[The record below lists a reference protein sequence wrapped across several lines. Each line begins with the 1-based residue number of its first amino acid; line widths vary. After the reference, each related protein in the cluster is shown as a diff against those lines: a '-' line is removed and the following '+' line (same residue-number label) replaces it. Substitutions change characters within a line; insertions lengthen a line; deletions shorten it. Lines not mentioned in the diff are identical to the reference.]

1 MVCIHTVLSTRTRGL
16 VTAHELGLMKKSAY
30 LINTSRGPIVDE
42 AALIDV
48 LTRKAIAGAALDAYV
63 PEPLPADHP
72 FRTLP
77 NVIATPHIGY
87 VTEDTYR
94 IFYGET
100 VENIAAVLAGTP
112 TRVIGQVFK
121 QYAYTGI
128 R

>member
-1 MVCIHTVLSTRTRGL
+1 
-16 VTAHELGLMKKSAY
+16 MKKTAY

-48 LTRKAIAGAALDAYV
+48 LAAAPSPAPRSTPIV

-72 FRTLP
+72 FRRLTNL
-77 NVIATPHIGY
+77 IATPHIGY

-100 VENIAAVLAGTP
+100 VDNIATFLAGNP
-112 TRVIGQVFK
+112 SRVIGKVFT